1 MFAVLTHR
9 MLIGVFIGAM
19 SSKADPEDEDNRVRQ
34 TICLMAVS
42 IAFLGYIGFI
52 RPYHVPVEK
61 HPHTV
66 YTECSAVQLWDL
78 IALILLSVTT
88 GQL

>member
-34 TICLMAVS
+34 TVCLMAVS
-42 IAFLGYIGFI
+42 IAFLGYIVFI
-52 RPYHVPVEK
+52 RPYHVPVK
-61 HPHTV
+61 NHKTLCIP
-66 YTECSAVQLWDL
+66 SAP
-78 IALILLSVTT
+78 LSSY
-88 GQL
+88 GI